1 MPHYVLS
8 ACDNMIKR
16 SDKTDFFKP
25 AEVVSSHTSPE
36 TARSRKDK
44 LNKQSSSLNGFT
56 IIETSLKL
64 TKGETYPEE
73 LALAQE
79 QERELEAINLLCGLW
94 ENGLQ
99 VTDQRKQ
106 RYSSHLAALEL
117 TYEDLV
123 GKYGDKARAAL
134 DRQVEERQ
142 AQAGR
147 MARIHA
153 VGEEL
158 TQAAQE
164 HTYSFPAVRG
174 VQAGKEFYMAQ
185 IPYGVLVKLF
195 VFDEEESVPPEL
207 RAQRSLSE
215 KRAREISQYVLGNET
230 SYVLPALTA
239 TVSKEMRF
247 DAMAVSGS
255 SDRLGMLNIPMTA
268 TLLINDGQHRRRGIE
283 LALAERA
290 RLSHETIAVTI
301 FFDEGLERSQQIFSD
316 INAKQVKPSSAINA
330 LYNKRDPFNAWIVS
344 LLDEM
349 PQVKSRIDF
358 ENATVSAG
366 SHKLWSLVGFKKAIA
381 TLVGVSM
388 KSPPYPE
395 ELARCGEFV
404 KAFFDQCSQT
414 IPEWRAMMES
424 SISAKAVRQDYV
436 IGHTVW
442 LDALATFTNHAVLN
456 NGTPIGLRLDE
467 LKWSGFDKL
476 QGIHALKSAAMWQG
490 RCVSL
495 GKMQRTADG
504 MKLTSVVFFELAG
517 LALPRDIGEAE
528 ERFQANA
535 NSQ

>member
-1 MPHYVLS
+1 MPHYVVS

-16 SDKTDFFKP
+16 SDKTDFFKL
-25 AEVVSSHTSPE
+25 AEVVSSHTSLE

-56 IIETSLKL
+56 IIETPLKL
-64 TKGETYPEE
+64 IKGEAYPEE

-79 QERELEAINLLCGLW
+79 QERELEAINLLSALW
-94 ENGLQ
+94 ESGLQ
-99 VTDQRKQ
+99 VSNQLLQ
-106 RYSSHLAALEL
+106 RYSSQLAALEL

-123 GKYGDKARAAL
+123 EKYGDKARAAL
-134 DRQVEERQ
+134 DIQTEERQ
-142 AQAGR
+142 ARAGR

-195 VFDEEESVPPEL
+195 VFDEESVPPEL

-283 LALAERA
+283 LALAECP
-290 RLSHETIAVTI
+290 RLSYETIAVTI

-316 INAKQVKPSSAINA
+316 INAKQVKPSSSINA
-330 LYNKRDPFNAWIVS
+330 LYNKRDPFNAWIVN

-381 TLVGVSM
+381 TLVGVRM

-395 ELARCGEFV
+395 ELAHCGEFV
-404 KAFFDQCSQT
+404 KAFFNQCSQT

-424 SISAKAVRQDYV
+424 SISAKAVRQEYV

-456 NGTPIGLRLDE
+456 NGTPIGLRMDE

-476 QGIHALKSAAMWQG
+476 QSIHALKSAAMWQG

-517 LALPRDIGEAE
+517 LPLPRDIAEAE
-528 ERFQANA
+528 ERYQANV